1 MGGGNSRQQ
10 TWAPQD
16 MQQNPEKIER
26 LTHLLS
32 LKSEHDQTVAT
43 RGWDRSQQEMD
54 NHQMLKGLFKK
65 LDPKVMKPV
74 GEVKGEI
81 QLSFKY
87 DFNNELLL
95 VKVIKCRELNNKD
108 IRSKMADTFVKLELL
123 PDPLNQ
129 GAKMTQ
135 IVHQNNNP
143 RFDEIFGYNMPEFA
157 LGQSKLVV
165 QVIDHALGGRDDI
178 RGEVIINLN
187 QFSFRSEPILTAWYQ
202 LNMETDLS
210 ISGNLDISVAFQ
222 VPNTLLVTVHGATD
236 LAPRDHNGTADPF
249 VKVAVP
255 GYDRI
260 HQTQVKKDTLNP
272 TWAETFEF
280 PIHEEE
286 FENRF
291 IIFHVIDRDKSSSN
305 DSLGQCIVELTNM
318 DPERGIH
325 GSYPLADLR
334 NSERMRSKVYQNRTA
349 QEFREALIAHSFAR
363 APNCLFK
370 EHRGGKVVTVSCRK
384 AGAQGRIRIVDGL
397 PVY

>member
-1 MGGGNSRQQ
+1 MGGGSSRQQ
-10 TWAPQD
+10 SWSPQD
-16 MQQNPEKIER
+16 MQQNPEKIQR
-26 LTHLLS
+26 LTHLLA
-32 LKSEHDQTVAT
+32 LKSEHDQVVAA
-43 RGWDRSQQEMD
+43 RGWDKAQREMD

-65 LDPKVMKPV
+65 LDPTVMKPV
-74 GEVKGEI
+74 GDVVGEI

-95 VKVIKCRELNNKD
+95 IKVIKCRELNNKD
-108 IRSKMADTFVKLELL
+108 IRSKLADTFVKLELL

-129 GAKMTQ
+129 GEKVTH

-143 RFDEIFGYNMPEFA
+143 RFNEIFSYNMPEFA
-157 LGQSKLVV
+157 LGQSQLVV
-165 QVIDHALGGRDDI
+165 QVLDHALGSRSDV

-187 QFSFRSEPILTAWYQ
+187 QFSFRNEPILTAWYQ

-210 ISGNLDISVAFQ
+210 ISGDLDISVAFQ
-222 VPNTLLVTVHGATD
+222 VPRTLLVTVHGANN
-236 LAPRDHNGTADPF
+236 LAPRDSDGTADPF
-249 VKVAVP
+249 VKIAVP
-255 GYDRI
+255 GCERVY
-260 HQTQVKKDTLNP
+260 QTEVKKGTLDP
-272 TWAETFEF
+272 TWSESFEF

-305 DSLGQCIVELTNM
+305 DSLGQCIVELTHM

-334 NSERMRSKVYQNRTA
+334 NSERMRTKVYQNRTA

-363 APNCLFK
+363 APKCIFK
-370 EHRGGKVVTVSCRK
+370 EHQGGKVVTVSCRK
-384 AGAQGRIRIVDGL
+384 AGAQGRIRIVDGI